1 MLSKNLEIAMQRSI
15 DIARNYKHSQATIE
29 HLLLALI
36 DDIDARDAL
45 LACSVDIN
53 SISMKLSH
61 YLTNDEK
68 ISGIS
73 SNGDIVPNVTFQKI
87 IHRSAI
93 QANLSGISKDISG
106 VNVLAEILLESDSF
120 ASQLLHEHN
129 ITRLDVINY
138 LIHGEN
144 YKNFVKNKAS
154 EDQNMFISRSFQND
168 FSVQADDLNK
178 EEPEAL
184 KSYCTNL
191 NKIALKG
198 NIDILIGREEEINR
212 SIEILSRRTK
222 NNPLLV
228 GEPGVGKTAIVEG
241 LAHKIAHKKVPKM
254 LENAI
259 IFSLDLGSLLAGT
272 RYRGDFEERIK
283 SIIKELSELPNS
295 ILFIDEI
302 HSIIGAGSTNGNAL
316 DASNLLKPALARGE
330 IRCIG
335 STTFNEYYK
344 YFAKDKSLVR
354 RFQQITVEEPTTE
367 STIKILSGLC
377 SYYEKYHNVHYSQ
390 EAIEAAVTLSKRYI
404 HDKQLPDK
412 AIDVIDETGAHLAV
426 LNATGKKIN
435 VQVSD
440 IEETIAK
447 IAKIPTVSV
456 TANETDQ
463 LKDLEQKLR
472 DNIFGQNEAIDN
484 LCSAVKLSRAG
495 LRNTKKPTG
504 CYMFSGPTGV
514 GKTELAVQLARLL
527 NMNFIRFDMSEYLE
541 QHSVAKLIGSP
552 PGYIGFDSGGLLTEE
567 VSRHPYS
574 VLLLDEIEKAHKDI
588 FNILLQVMDYGTL
601 TDHQG
606 KKVSFHNT
614 IIIMTTNAG
623 AQLLTKSP
631 LGFDSQGTNLIDN
644 KVEIER
650 VFSPEFRNRLDAIVN
665 FKPLSREIVS
675 KIADKFIQEFREQLQ
690 FKHTTV
696 SITAKAY
703 DYICT
708 HGYDPINGARVM
720 EKVINDKIKQPIAN
734 EILFGKLNNGG
745 KVTINLA
752 KNALT
757 FKTESS
763 KSSAVRKTVRKSS
776 SKNFIVKEEKVQN

>member
-1 MLSKNLEIAMQRSI
+1 MLSKNLENAMQRSI
-15 DIARNYKHSQATIE
+15 HLAKHYKHSQATIE
-29 HLLLALI
+29 HLLLALTE
-36 DDIDARDAL
+36 DPDASSAL
-45 LACSVDIN
+45 SACAVNVNEIGDRLKIYLSQFESN
-53 SISMKLSH
+53 SAAHLSQE
-61 YLTNDEK
+61 TM
-68 ISGIS
+68 
-73 SNGDIVPNVTFQKI
+73 PNITFQKI

-129 ITRLDVINY
+129 ITRLDIINY

-144 YKNFVKNKAS
+144 YKNFIKRTSDEPNI
-154 EDQNMFISRSFQND
+154 FITRSFQAELPL
-168 FSVQADDLNK
+168 SAVEEQA
-178 EEPEAL
+178 EPESL
-184 KSYCTNL
+184 KNYCTNL
-191 NKIALKG
+191 NKVALKG
-198 NIDILIGREEEINR
+198 NIDVLIGREDEINR
-212 SIEILSRRTK
+212 AIEILSRRSK

-241 LAHKIAHKKVPKM
+241 LAHKIAHKKVPKI
-254 LENAI
+254 LQNAV

-283 SIIKELSELPNS
+283 SIIKELASVPNS

-367 STIKILSGLC
+367 STIRILNGLRG
-377 SYYEKYHNVHYSQ
+377 YYEKYHNVHYTP
-390 EAIEAAVTLSKRYI
+390 EAITAAVILSKRYI
-404 HDKQLPDK
+404 TDKQLPDK
-412 AIDVIDETGAHLAV
+412 AIDVIDEAGAHLAV
-426 LNATGKKIN
+426 ANSTNARVT

-447 IAKIPTVSV
+447 IAKIPMVSV
-456 TANETDQ
+456 SINEACQ
-463 LKDLEQKLR
+463 LRELEKKLKA
-472 DNIFGQNEAIDN
+472 NIFGQEKAIEQ

-495 LRNTKKPTG
+495 LRNVKKPIG
-504 CYMFSGPTGV
+504 CYLFAGPTGV
-514 GKTELAVQLARLL
+514 GKTELAVQLAKLL

-567 VSRHPYS
+567 IGRHPYS
-574 VLLLDEIEKAHKDI
+574 VLLLDEIEKAHKDVY
-588 FNILLQVMDYGTL
+588 NLLLQVMDYGTL

-606 KKVSFHNT
+606 KKASFHNA

-623 AQLLTKSP
+623 AHLLSKAP
-631 LGFDSQGTNLIDN
+631 LGFENEGTQLIDN

-650 VFSPEFRNRLDAIVN
+650 IFSPEFRNRLDAIIN
-665 FKPLSREIVS
+665 FKPLSKAMVE
-675 KIADKFIQEFREQLQ
+675 KIANKFFKEFKEQLQ
-690 FKHTTV
+690 LKDINV
-696 SITAKAY
+696 SITPKAY
-703 DYICT
+703 EYICA
-708 HGYDPINGARVM
+708 HGYDPLNGARIM
-720 EKVINDKIKQPIAN
+720 EKIINEKVKQPIAD
-734 EILFGKLNNGG
+734 EILFGKLTKGG
-745 KVTINLA
+745 KVTIS
-752 KNALT
+752 ALKDHLV
-757 FKTESS
+757 FKPESTKRATRTSS
-763 KSSAVRKTVRKSS
+763 KKIIAENVNT
-776 SKNFIVKEEKVQN
+776 